1 MPQRQPPVAS
11 SPSEPLEDEELDIAL
26 IVLRAAL
33 RWKQNDLAKASGIG
47 NSSISDYER
56 RKKVPGRKNLRKML
70 QSMGYRES
78 VLEVTRRFLQELRN
92 SQRLAPG
99 ESVDL
104 AAEGTVG
111 KLGGAGGM
119 GGIGGIDEA
128 GWRARIAQVTGEVGQ
143 TTEHVIQLV
152 LELLMARTP
161 PPGE

>member
-1 MPQRQPPVAS
+1 MPERKPPVAS
-11 SPSEPLEDEELDIAL
+11 SEPEDEELDIAI

-78 VLEVTRRFLQELRN
+78 VLEATRRFLQELRT

-99 ESVDL
+99 ESIDL
-104 AAEGTVG
+104 AAEAA
-111 KLGGAGGM
+111 GAGG
-119 GGIGGIDEA
+119 GRGPLDEA
-128 GWRARIAQVTGEVGQ
+128 GWRARIERVTGEVGQ
-143 TTEHVIQLV
+143 ATEHAVQLV